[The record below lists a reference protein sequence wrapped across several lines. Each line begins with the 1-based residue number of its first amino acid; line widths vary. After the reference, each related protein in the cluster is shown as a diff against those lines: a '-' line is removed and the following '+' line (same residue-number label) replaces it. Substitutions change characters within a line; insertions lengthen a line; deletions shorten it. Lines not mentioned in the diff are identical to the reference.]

1 MIFLKL
7 SIKVPAG
14 HWEPVFRIYNIVH
27 ILYVHIYI
35 VYEGKLKIE
44 IHQRRLKI
52 FQARSYSGKNM
63 ERLIYT

>member
-14 HWEPVFRIYNIVH
+14 HWEPVFRIYKIWSMY
-27 ILYVHIYI
+27 II
-35 VYEGKLKIE
+35 VYEGKLEKE

-63 ERLIYT
+63 ERLICVI